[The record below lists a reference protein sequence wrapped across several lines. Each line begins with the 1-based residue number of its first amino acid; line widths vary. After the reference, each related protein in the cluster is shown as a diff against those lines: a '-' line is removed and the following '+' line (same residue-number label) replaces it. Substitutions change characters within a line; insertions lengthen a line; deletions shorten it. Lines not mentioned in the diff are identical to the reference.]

1 MMKLETK
8 GDLDALHSGNVKESL
23 HLEFKASDSVDRKD
37 ERKLEMARDVSAF
50 ANGDGGQIVYGMTE
64 KDHEPAGLDN
74 GVDPK
79 VYPEIWFEQV
89 LQQHITPAVRGLRIR
104 HVPLGKGFVAVVIDI
119 PATTG
124 DPHQASDGRY
134 YRRHNFNRL
143 RMEHYEVRDAFRR
156 ATTPHLF
163 VELILGGNNSQD
175 VEFSPGDE
183 LSKPIGLRVDVSN
196 RANQPAHHTVIKIGL
211 DAALALRTDGHF
223 QQRPTQMDD
232 RGRYHHWLSRSLS
245 SPPDPPIFKESD
257 PRFVGMPTFSLRS
270 SQLGSKIFYLT
281 TVVQTPGFEDR
292 QNWILMLQGA
302 ILTLYGP
309 DHPFTRTS

>member
-1 MMKLETK
+1 
-8 GDLDALHSGNVKESL
+8 
-23 HLEFKASDSVDRKD
+23 
-37 ERKLEMARDVSAF
+37 
-50 ANGDGGQIVYGMTE
+50 
-64 KDHEPAGLDN
+64 
-74 GVDPK
+74 
-79 VYPEIWFEQV
+79 
-89 LQQHITPAVRGLRIR
+89 
-104 HVPLGKGFVAVVIDI
+104 
-119 PATTG
+119 
-124 DPHQASDGRY
+124 
-134 YRRHNFNRL
+134 
-143 RMEHYEVRDAFRR
+143 
-156 ATTPHLF
+156 